1 MPADTTETTQKS
13 QSDQLEGGTKI
24 EKVLD
29 SIPEEHTFD
38 YPPNQECVSS
48 SLNDNLIDKEPIKES
63 LKRTNVQMFM
73 INYFHQRSYE
83 KILAKR

>member
-24 EKVLD
+24 EKVLY

-48 SLNDNLIDKEPIKES
+48 SLNDNLIDKEPIKEF